1 MICPFA
7 SIHLL
12 RALLFPSWGLLRAN
26 INTDLTLRIITIIN
40 TKGKKAREDVL
51 VNKMGRSGCPCTVTE
66 KVSVVFSL
74 LLAILLVNS
83 STLTQIIYKQ
93 QTNPF

>member
-7 SIHLL
+7 SIHLV
-12 RALLFPSWGLLRAN
+12 RALLFPSWDLLKAYT
-26 INTDLTLRIITIIN
+26 NTNLVLRIIAIIN
-40 TKGKKAREDVL
+40 TKGKTAREDVIE
-51 VNKMGRSGCPCTVTE
+51 NKMGRSACIVME
-66 KVSVVFSL
+66 KVFVVFSL
-74 LLAILLVNS
+74 LLAILVNS